1 MPENN
6 AFDARARLDT
16 GAEEV
21 TYYSLKK
28 LDEQVRGDVF
38 SLPFSIRVMLE
49 SLLRNAGGKFVSKED
64 VEALASWPESVGGEL
79 AYLPARVVM
88 QDFTGVPAIVDLAA
102 MRSAMQVVG
111 GDPKKINPL
120 VPTDLV
126 IDHSVQVDAFGSAA
140 ALQFNAQREFE
151 RNHERYEFLK
161 WGQQAF
167 DNFSVVP
174 PATGIVHQV
183 NLEYL
188 AKGVIVK
195 DGVAM
200 PDTLVGTDSHTTMIN
215 GLGVLGWGVGGIE
228 AEAVTLGQP
237 YYLLVP
243 EVIGFKLTGALQEGV
258 TATDL
263 VLTVTQQLRAH
274 GVVGKFVEFYG
285 EGLSKLSLPDRAT
298 IANMSPEFGA
308 TCTFF
313 PVDAET
319 LRYLRGTGRD
329 EDLVELVEMYCKE
342 QGLWRTDE
350 QPEPRFSETLELD
363 MDTVES
369 SLAGPR
375 RPQDR
380 LALADMQPSFRQALG
395 EMAGMDHALVS
406 NGSSNGP
413 ADADDKAAVSTGESH
428 TSDDTESMEASDT
441 PGGAADATGEGEPD
455 QTSGGE
461 PESDESEAVPS
472 GEITVTV
479 DGEEIYLKHGSAVIA
494 AITSCTNTSNPSVMM
509 GAGLLAK
516 KAVEKGLSVEPHVK
530 TSLAPGSK
538 VVTEYLQTS
547 DLLPY
552 LEELGFDV
560 VGYGCTTCIGNS
572 GPLAEEISQAVDEN
586 GLIVAAV
593 LSGNRNFD
601 GRINPDVKANYLAS
615 PPLVVAYALAGTVD
629 VDLSRDPLGDDEN
642 GNPVYLKDIWP
653 SQEEVA
659 REVENALDPGI
670 YTKQYANVY
679 TGNEQWN
686 EVEVPEGDLFE
697 WDPDST
703 YIQEPSFFKDL
714 DPDAADLEDIIG
726 ARVLVKVG
734 DSVTTDHISPAGAIP
749 SRMPA
754 GQYLLEKG
762 VDSRNFNSFGSR
774 RGNHEVMVRG
784 TFGNIRL
791 RNQLVEKEGG
801 YTLHLPDGEETT
813 IYDAAMKYQEESV
826 PLVVLAGKEYGT
838 GSSRDWAAKGTFLLG
853 VKAVIAE
860 SYERIHRSNLIG
872 MGVLPVQ
879 YAGGE
884 DAESL
889 GLTGH
894 ESFDI
899 IGLSDLEAGA
909 ELTVK
914 ATSDDGDTKEFK
926 VKARVDSPV
935 EVEYLRNGGILQTVL
950 RQLLKEGT

>member
-1 MPENN
+1 MSENN
-6 AFDARARLDT
+6 AFDARARLAT
-16 GAEEV
+16 GSEEV

-64 VEALASWPESVGGEL
+64 VEALASWPESIGGEL

-102 MRSAMQVVG
+102 MRSAMQAVG

-140 ALQFNAQREFE
+140 ALQFNAEREFE

-329 EDLVELVEMYCKE
+329 EDLVELVETYCKE

-406 NGSSNGP
+406 NGSSNGH
-413 ADADDKAAVSTGESH
+413 ADNEAAVSTGESH

-461 PESDESEAVPS
+461 PESGESEAVPS

-629 VDLSRDPLGDDEN
+629 IDLSRDPLGDDEN

-659 REVENALDPGI
+659 REIENALDPGI

-686 EVEVPEGDLFE
+686 DVEVPEGDLFE

-714 DPDAADLEDIIG
+714 DPDAADVEDITG

-749 SRMPA
+749 SKMPA
-754 GQYLLEKG
+754 GQYLIEKG

-801 YTLHLPDGEETT
+801 YTVHLPDGEETT
-813 IYDAAMKYQEESV
+813 IYEASMRYQEEGV
-826 PLVVLAGKEYGT
+826 HLVVLAGKEYGT

-872 MGVLPVQ
+872 MGVLPLQ
-879 YAGGE
+879 FANGE
-884 DAESL
+884 SADTL
-889 GLTGH
+889 GLTG
-894 ESFDI
+894 EETYGVA
-899 IGLSDLEAGA
+899 GLADLEPGAG
-909 ELTVK
+909 LTVK
-914 ATSDDGDTKEFK
+914 ATGDDGETKEFQ
-926 VKARVDSPV
+926 VVARVDSPV

-950 RQLLKEGT
+950 RQILKESA